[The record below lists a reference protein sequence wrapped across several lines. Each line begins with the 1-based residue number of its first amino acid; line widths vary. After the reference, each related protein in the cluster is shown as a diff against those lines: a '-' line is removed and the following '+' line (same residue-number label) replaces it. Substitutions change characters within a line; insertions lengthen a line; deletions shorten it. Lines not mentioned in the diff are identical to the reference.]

1 MAFIPQHND
10 LLAALQDPG
19 ELGVHFTL
27 SPALRTMFLRSFGDR
42 VVPHLPAL
50 DPGTAARIDNRF
62 IRDQRLYRNIVN
74 NGPAHAVLYSIRD
87 MEAKAAL
94 YAVQRRAVR
103 DHINNQVAALALAGA
118 PTAGQLVVIFTAE
131 RDRLAALPAPDPAI
145 TAQLELYNH
154 YLNAGLGNDK
164 IVALQAHLA
173 SGDTV
178 ATWFGHADQIKEVD
192 DLAHADFYR
201 LGASRDAAI
210 TAQRIGVRD
219 FVRGRVNALGR
230 TPSLKELTDILT
242 VERDRLLALGP
253 AITAQQV
260 TQWYLYNHYITAGGV
275 ADLRTHLFNSG
286 TVDAWF
292 ALPNQVNEA
301 NHIGRTNT
309 ALTQVVATETGQ
321 IYGPGPLHNWGMNCG
336 WLLGL
341 INRNVPIISLSPIN
355 ANNQFRGHPGLAPNP
370 NPSAFALEISTL
382 MTAGYTLTYNAGAIS
397 YARTRVPTVPLTMDG
412 AEGYGLLQT
421 RVNQDLVYREVMAH
435 IALGGNFANWVPP
448 TIAAQDA
455 VALRVRDFP
464 AEDAQSARNVNIRAA
479 DLILIA
485 NRTADT
491 AVLVDIAT
499 RADADAR
506 VFAAVLANANINGAT
521 RTAIASNNSA
531 DAVSLAALVGLND
544 ANIDALVAV
553 RPNTSNADLRTIAQR
568 THSAAVLAAIAA
580 RPDADANVFADI
592 RANAALNGA
601 TWLAIA
607 NNDSA
612 DAASLAAL
620 VGLNDANIDA
630 LVAVRP
636 NTSNADLRT
645 IAQRTHSAAVLA
657 AIAARPDADANVFAD
672 IRANAA
678 LNGATWLAIANNDSA
693 DAASLAALVGLNDAN
708 IDALVAVRRHTANAD
723 LRTIAQRT
731 NSAAVL
737 AAIAAR
743 PDADAN
749 VFADIRANAALN
761 GATWLA
767 IANNDSADAAS
778 LTQLIAANHVNI
790 DALLAVRR
798 HTANADLRTIAQ
810 RTNSA
815 AVLAAIAA
823 RPDADAPIFADI
835 LGNAAL
841 DWPTCSTIANNDGA
855 DAVSLAALVGLNN
868 PNIDALVAARPHA
881 SNPNLGTI
889 AQRTHSAPVLTT
901 IANRATSAV
910 ILAEVASNPHAD
922 AVVFTAVLANA
933 NINGATRTAVASN
946 NSADA
951 VSLAALVG
959 LNDANIDA
967 LVAARRHTANVDLR
981 TIAQRTNS
989 TAVLAAIAARP
1000 DADANVFADIR
1011 ANAALNGATRTAIA
1025 SNNSADAVSLAA
1037 LVGLNDANIDALVAV
1052 RRHTANVDLRT
1063 IAQRTNSA
1071 AVLAA
1076 IAARPDADA
1085 HIFADILGNAALDWP
1100 TCSTI
1105 ANNDSADAVSL
1116 AALVGLNNP
1125 NIDALIAVRRH
1136 TANADLRT
1144 IAQRTHS
1151 AAVLAA
1157 IAARPDADAHI
1168 FADIL
1173 GNAALDLLTYFTIA
1187 NNNSADAVS
1196 LTALVGLNNTHID
1209 ALAAA
1214 RPNTSGP
1221 SLRTI
1226 AQRTTRT
1233 AVLTTIANRTTNAVV
1248 LAEVASNINADAAV
1262 FAAVLANVHING
1274 ATRTAIANN
1283 NSADAVSLA
1292 ALVGLNDANIDALVV
1307 ARAHTSNPDL
1317 RTIAQ
1322 RTHSAPV
1329 LTAITNRAT
1338 SAAVLTEVASNL
1350 HANAGVFAAVLANV
1364 NINGATRTA
1373 IASNNSADGVSLAAL
1388 VGLNDANID
1397 ALVVA
1402 RPNVLAAELITIANR
1417 HPGLRGQIGALPI
1430 ALLNPLVMLAANPP
1444 APPPLVFAGPGVG
1457 GPLLPPP
1464 DRNVRPKLH

>member
-645 IAQRTHSAAVLA
+645 IAQRTH
-657 AIAARPDADANVFAD
+657 
-672 IRANAA
+672 
-678 LNGATWLAIANNDSA
+678 
-693 DAASLAALVGLNDAN
+693 
-708 IDALVAVRRHTANAD
+708 
-723 LRTIAQRT
+723 
-731 NSAAVL
+731 SAAVL